1 MTRILFVCMGN
12 ICRSPTA
19 KGVFDRAL
27 TEAGIEFVS
36 ESAGTHDYHVGRR
49 PDPRAIRAAAASGLD
64 IADDVARQV
73 AIDDFRSFHRIYA
86 MDRANFE
93 ALERMRPSDGR
104 AELRRVMDLAPDYGM
119 DEVPDPY
126 YGGDDG
132 FLRVIDMLEAAARAL
147 ADELQRASARPR
159 PGDSGG
165 K

>member
-27 TEAGIEFVS
+27 AEAGIEFVS

-49 PDPRAIRAAAASGLD
+49 PDPRAIRAAAAAGLD

-73 AIDDFRSFHRIYA
+73 AIDDFHSFHRIYA
-86 MDRANFE
+86 MDRANSE
-93 ALERMRPSDGR
+93 ALERMRPSDAR
-104 AELRRVMDLAPDYGM
+104 AELRRVMDLVPDYGM

-147 ADELQRASARPR
+147 ADEMQRVSARPR
-159 PGDSGG
+159 RGDSGG
-165 K
+165 E

>member
-1 MTRILFVCMGN
+1 
-12 ICRSPTA
+12 
-19 KGVFDRAL
+19 
-27 TEAGIEFVS
+27 
-36 ESAGTHDYHVGRR
+36 
-49 PDPRAIRAAAASGLD
+49 
-64 IADDVARQV
+64 
-73 AIDDFRSFHRIYA
+73 